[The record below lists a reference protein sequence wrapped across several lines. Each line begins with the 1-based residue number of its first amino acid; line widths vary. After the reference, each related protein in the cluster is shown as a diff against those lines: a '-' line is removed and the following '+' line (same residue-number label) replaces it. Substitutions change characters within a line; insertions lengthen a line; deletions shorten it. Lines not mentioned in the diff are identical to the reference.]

1 MSFIDN
7 LMELGIREKVDR
19 LYLEKCQEVNKLT
32 EELRKLKEA
41 QDGELISRTEALKA
55 VEAAHSRVFA
65 FTGTLDVNT
74 MNEIMSQYGAVKDR
88 ALELIGATPAVSGL
102 SAAERLHEEVEELW
116 KDKSVAAE
124 SLADLALSAKQIGET
139 IKRLWEDFNTPD
151 VAEMAAEP
159 LKEFEGVLEQTVTA
173 QEILCLSSALRNLYE
188 IHKCDGWLLYTK
200 LAKVLE
206 RAVDEYS
213 RELGDTE

>member
-1 MSFIDN
+1 MSFIGN
-7 LMELGIREKVDR
+7 LMELGVREKVDR

-41 QDGELISRTEALKA
+41 QDGDLISRTEALKEIQ
-55 VEAAHSRVFA
+55 EAFA
-65 FTGTLDVNT
+65 GFVIYPVNMQNYDVDY
-74 MNEIMSQYGAVKDR
+74 IKRQYKAQLR
-88 ALELIGATPAVSGL
+88 SALERIKAIPAVSGL
-102 SAAERLHEEVEELW
+102 SAAERLHDEVEELW

-151 VAEMAAEP
+151 VAEMAEEP

-188 IHKCDGWLLYTK
+188 IHKCDGWLLYTR
-200 LAKVLE
+200 LSKVLE